1 MFKYELLL
9 VFRRNDHTHLQNVL
23 GWVKSALDGIVENT
37 IWWCFV
43 KANCLPVISNAISNQ
58 DIDWSATSSSQA
70 NNDLL
75 EILQEIWLDDSFS
88 ASYGFDD
95 ANIDQ
100 VAKDLIEMDA
110 CDASGNN
117 NVDDVNIV
125 KSVLEQHNLLQSASD
140 SDDDDDVVEI
150 PPLVTIEQ
158 AN

>member
-1 MFKYELLL
+1 M
-9 VFRRNDHTHLQNVL
+9 
-23 GWVKSALDGIVENT
+23 
-37 IWWCFV
+37 
-43 KANCLPVISNAISNQ
+43 
-58 DIDWSATSSSQA
+58 
-70 NNDLL
+70 

-125 KSVLEQHNLLQSASD
+125 KSVLEQHNLLQSASNSD
-140 SDDDDDVVEI
+140 DDDDDVVEI